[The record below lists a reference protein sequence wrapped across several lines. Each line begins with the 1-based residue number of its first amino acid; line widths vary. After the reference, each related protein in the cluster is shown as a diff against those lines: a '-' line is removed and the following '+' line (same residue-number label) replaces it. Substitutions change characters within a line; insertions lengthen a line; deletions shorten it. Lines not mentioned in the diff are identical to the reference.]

1 MGDNSVSIEMNAKIP
16 VAVIWGINLNL
27 ESESEFLI

>member
-16 VAVIWGINLNL
+16 VAIIWGINLNL
-27 ESESEFLI
+27 ESEFLI